1 VLGVYILAIVRIN
14 IMGQAC
20 AVDRHDR
27 VGIACGHSV
36 GGWAGGGLPMIL
48 FWIFVVVTIVIVL
61 GVLLKLAV
69 SSKSGRS
76 REEELESELKRL
88 RARIEE
94 LEKEIERARK
104 SSQQ

>member
-1 VLGVYILAIVRIN
+1 
-14 IMGQAC
+14 
-20 AVDRHDR
+20 
-27 VGIACGHSV
+27 
-36 GGWAGGGLPMIL
+36 MIL
-48 FWIFVVVTIVIVL
+48 FWILVVVAIVIVL

-69 SSKSGRS
+69 SSEGGRS